1 MKLDLL
7 LKNGNIYT
15 MEFEGKKVQA
25 LGIKDGK
32 IVFAGQ
38 DKDAEAFE
46 SSETVDLGKKAVIPG
61 MADSHMHMYAYCQNQ
76 TFVNLEQAESIDE
89 LISIM
94 KKKAGET
101 PKGSWI
107 KGVNFDQ
114 TKFAENRFPT
124 RHDLDKISTN
134 HPIVVKRCC
143 LHAVVANT
151 KALEIA
157 GVSPGYDPGSGG
169 IVEFEEDGSP
179 NGILKEQS
187 TQVFDDLMPDPFLD
201 QDQKKKIMLEV
212 LADMSSKGVTTIH
225 TYAAKIWQY
234 NEDIHTYKA
243 LDEAGELP
251 VRVTVYLDEMFS
263 PEKLTKEQMAD
274 PYRLA
279 QMGGYKIFSDGS
291 LGSRSAALFEDYSDA
306 PGERGFVLYSQEEFT
321 SRVLK
326 AYEVGLQPAIHAI
339 GDRALDMTLTA
350 IEETLEI
357 SRSKGMTKE
366 EQANRLAFRI
376 IHVQMI
382 TDSLLERM
390 KKLPVVLDVQP
401 VFLCTDYRWVEDRIG
416 KERAKGAYAWKT
428 LKDAGLIQTGSSDC
442 PVESFDP
449 MGGIYAFVARADRNG
464 NPPGGYG
471 PSEKLSVYEAIEIFT
486 KNVHYATGQQDYLGT
501 LEAGKFADLVVLA
514 SDPFEA
520 KEADLKDIKVAQTYI
535 AGKRVY

>member
-114 TKFAENRFPT
+114 TKFPENRFPT

-157 GVSPGYDPGSGG
+157 GVGPGYDPGSGG

-366 EQANRLAFRI
+366 EQANRLPFRI